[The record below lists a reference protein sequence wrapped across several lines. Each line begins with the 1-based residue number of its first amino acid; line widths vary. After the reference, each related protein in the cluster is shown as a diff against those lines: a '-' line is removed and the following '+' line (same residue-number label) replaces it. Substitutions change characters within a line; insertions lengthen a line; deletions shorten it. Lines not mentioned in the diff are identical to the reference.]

1 MDTET
6 VRMNIT
12 LPRDLVE
19 ALDILAGPR
28 KRSQFI
34 SEAVK
39 LRIKQF
45 ERERLESLLA
55 EGYRASREESLKL
68 SGEFEAADLEGW
80 DEY

>member
-1 MDTET
+1 MNTET

-19 ALDILAGPR
+19 ALDIVAGPR
-28 KRSQFI
+28 RRSQFI

-39 LRIKQF
+39 LRIQQF

-68 SGEFEAADLEGW
+68 VREFEAADIEGW
-80 DEY
+80 DDY